1 MDPRRSYVAVDY
13 DVGPFAAIT
22 VGPQSTGGIDLRTSA
37 GAPDL
42 ERISSFLLF
51 FFYPALFITLVLLEM
66 CKS

>member
-1 MDPRRSYVAVDY
+1 MDPRRSYVAVDF

-22 VGPQSTGGIDLRTSA
+22 FGPRSTGGIDSRTSA

-51 FFYPALFITLVLLEM
+51 FYPALFITLVLLEM